1 MNDILKRIISLTVI
15 CSILIGC
22 TSVNEESPSGKTS
35 LPETPPLN
43 AEIIFSDNLSG
54 RIPVIYSHG
63 GGPCDIAGM
72 VYLSKHPDVDL
83 IGLVLTRGEIHPEK
97 AVDKWPVFLLDVL
110 NQKETAIALGADE
123 RMDPNSHEFP
133 AEWRNMADDFWGLAL
148 PEKVTEFETAYGPDL
163 IVELVKNSPEK
174 VTLVGM
180 ASMIDIALALKQ
192 DPSIIDNIL
201 HVVIMGG
208 AFSMPGNLN
217 EGPEPTNNKVAEWNI
232 YIDSEAAKYL
242 FNSGVPLSIVPLD
255 GIQYLVQPEDIATI
269 KTIKDPGVNYVTQL
283 WEKQYG
289 WSNGVGFLIWD
300 TITATAITNPEN
312 FHWTYDGVDVITEP
326 GDFQGQTIGLNN
338 GAQHTRYATG
348 ADYEAI
354 LNQLFE
360 VFRGET
366 AIETPEDFT
375 FTEFAGIWEGYT
387 GVFHIKFT
395 FDPVC
400 TLNEIC
406 GTFEIPE
413 FSLSGD
419 VTFVDVEGNKY
430 VFETLNLS
438 SGQTFD
444 NYEYLQLQG
453 DGTIFYSTT
462 SEGVTSEA
470 ILHQK

>member
-1 MNDILKRIISLTVI
+1 MIRILKPKILMVVI
-15 CSILIGC
+15 FSTLAGC
-22 TSVNEESPSGKTS
+22 VSADKETSPVNTTQPVAA
-35 LPETPPLN
+35 PLN
-43 AEIIFSDNLSG
+43 AEVIFSDNPSG

-72 VYLSKHPDVDL
+72 VYLSKHPNVDL

-97 AVDKWPVFLLDVL
+97 AVDKWPVFLFDVL
-110 NQKETAIALGADE
+110 QQKDTAVALGTDE

-133 AEWRNMADDFWGLAL
+133 EEWRGLADDFWGLTL
-148 PEKVTEFETAYGPDL
+148 PEQVTEFETAYGPDL
-163 IVELVKNSPEK
+163 IVELVNNSPEK
-174 VTLVGM
+174 VTLIGM

-192 DPSIIDNIL
+192 DPDIIDNIR

-208 AFSMPGNLN
+208 AFTMPGNLD
-217 EGPEPTNNKVAEWNI
+217 EGPEPTNNKVAEWNM

-255 GIQYLVQPEDIATI
+255 GIQYLVQPEDIETI
-269 KTIKDPGVNYVTQL
+269 KTIKDPGVEYVAQL

-300 TITATAITNPEN
+300 TITVTAVTNPEN
-312 FHWTYDGVDVITEP
+312 FYWTYDGVDVIAEP

-366 AIETPEDFT
+366 TFDTPEDFT
-375 FTEFAGIWEGYT
+375 FTELVGTWEGYS
-387 GVFHIKFT
+387 GGFHITFT
-395 FDPVC
+395 FSPAC
-400 TLNEIC
+400 ELHEIC

-430 VFETLNLS
+430 VFETSNLS

-444 NYEYLQLQG
+444 NYEYLQLQE

-470 ILHQK
+470 ILYRK